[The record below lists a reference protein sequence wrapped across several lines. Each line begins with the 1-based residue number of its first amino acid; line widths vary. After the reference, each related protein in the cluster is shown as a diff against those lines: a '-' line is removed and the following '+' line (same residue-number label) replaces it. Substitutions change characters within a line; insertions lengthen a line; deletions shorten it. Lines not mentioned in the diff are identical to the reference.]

1 VTQQDYICAV
11 LDFYRGLP
19 QTAARRRPSPAD
31 RRLAAELFERHI
43 PLSTLQAACC
53 LALTRRTSRP
63 PEAPPLQPIRSLAY
77 FLPVLE
83 EVINE
88 PLPPGYVRYLLD
100 KLDLKDHFSTVLE
113 ER

>member
-1 VTQQDYICAV
+1 MTRQDYIRAV
-11 LDFYRGLP
+11 LDFYCGLP

-31 RRLAAELFERHI
+31 HRLAAELFERHI
-43 PLSTLQAACC
+43 PLRTLQAACY

-63 PEAPPLQPIRSLAY
+63 PQAPPLQPIRSLAY

-83 EVINE
+83 EVLHE
-88 PLPPGYVRYLLD
+88 PLPPGYVRYLQG
-100 KLDLKDHFSTVLE
+100 KLDLEDHFSTVLE

>member
-1 VTQQDYICAV
+1 MTRQDYIRAV

-31 RRLAAELFERHI
+31 HRLAAELFERHI
-43 PLSTLQAACC
+43 PLRTLQAACY

-83 EVINE
+83 EVLHQ
-88 PLPPGYVRYLLD
+88 PLQPGYVRYLQA
-100 KLDLKDHFSTVLE
+100 KLDLEDHFSTVLE

>member
-1 VTQQDYICAV
+1 MRCRIRTRASS
-11 LDFYRGLP
+11 P
-19 QTAARRRPSPAD
+19 TAGAWPASPT
-31 RRLAAELFERHI
+31 ERHI
-43 PLSTLQAACC
+43 PLSTLQGACY
-53 LALTRRTSRP
+53 LALARRASRP

>member
-1 VTQQDYICAV
+1 MTRQGYICAV

-19 QTAARRRPSPAD
+19 QTAARRRPLPAD

-43 PLSTLQAACC
+43 PLSTLQAACY
-53 LALTRRTSRP
+53 LALARRTSRP
-63 PEAPPLQPIRSLAY
+63 PEAPLLQPIRSLAY

-83 EVINE
+83 EVLHE